1 MKTLFTLAWRNIW
14 RHPGRSGVLL
24 AAIVAGLWAGVV
36 TVGTMNGML
45 EQRVKYLIESEITHL
60 QVHHPEYSVERR
72 TTDYIPGTEQIANW
86 LERDDRVA
94 AWSPRVMADGMLQS
108 PVRSSGIRI
117 RGIDIKREIRTTT
130 FHNNMVEGE
139 YIDADLR
146 NPIIIG
152 KTLADDHNL
161 RIGNRIVLT
170 FEDLSGDLTSASFN
184 ISGFFRS
191 ASTDYDERNVFV
203 RSSDLMQLLGSDDIT
218 HEIAVL
224 LHDVDDA
231 GSVAAEM
238 NETFTDV
245 EVKTWTEISPELST
259 LVQLGGLMLYVV
271 TGIIMLALAFGILN
285 TMLMALFERIREIG
299 MLISIGMSRSRVF
312 VMIMMEAVM
321 LTLAGAGTGILLA
334 WISIFYLND
343 AGVNFGRFA
352 EGIAEI
358 GWDPMVYP
366 ALSSNEYIAVLAVVI
381 VISLGSALYPAVK
394 AIRINPLEEK

>member
-24 AAIVAGLWAGVV
+24 AAIIAGLWAGVV

-45 EQRVKYLIESEITHL
+45 EQRVNYLIESEITHL
-60 QVHHPEYSVERR
+60 QVHHPEFRVERR
-72 TTDYIPGTEQIANW
+72 PTDYIPEAEQITNW
-86 LERDDRVA
+86 LEGDERVA
-94 AWSPRVMADGMLQS
+94 AWSPRVIAEGMVQS
-108 PVRSSGIRI
+108 PVKSSGVRI
-117 RGIDIKREIRTTT
+117 RGIDIEKENRTTT
-130 FHNNMVEGE
+130 FHENMVEGD
-139 YIDADLR
+139 YIDVEIR
-146 NPIIIG
+146 NPVIIG
-152 KTLADDHNL
+152 KALAGDHNL

-191 ASTDYDERNVFV
+191 ASTDYDETNVFV
-203 RSSDLMQLLGSDDIT
+203 RSDDLKQLLGSDAIT

-231 GSVAAEM
+231 RAVAAGL
-238 NETFTDV
+238 NEEFTDI
-245 EVKTWTEISPELST
+245 EARTWTEISPELST

-285 TMLMALFERIREIG
+285 TMLMALFERLREIG
-299 MLISIGMSRSRVF
+299 MLISIGMSRARVF

-334 WISIFYLND
+334 WLSIGYLGD
-343 AGVNFGRFA
+343 SGVNFGRFA

-358 GWDPMVYP
+358 GWDPVVYP
-366 ALSSNEYIAVLAVVI
+366 SLSANEYIAILAVVI
-381 VISLGSALYPAVK
+381 VISLGASLYPAIK